1 MNKNGMKWIRS
12 DKRLAIY
19 LRDGLACAYCG
30 EGVEDG
36 VSLTLDHLLPRSD
49 GGDNDASNLITA
61 CHRCNSARGA
71 RSVAEF
77 GAGVAAYLAGSAVD
91 ILAYVDGQVGQP
103 LDIPAARALITAR
116 GGFRAALY
124 GTEEVLDI

>member
-1 MNKNGMKWIRS
+1 MNKHGMKWIRS

-30 EGVEDG
+30 DGVEDG
-36 VSLTLDHLLPRSD
+36 LKLTLDHLLPRSA
-49 GGDNDASNLITA
+49 GGNNDASNLITA

-77 GAGVAAYLAGSAVD
+77 AAGVAAYLAHRAID
-91 ILAYVDGQVGQP
+91 IQAYIDGQVGLD

-124 GTEEVLDI
+124 GSESE